1 MMSGRVVS
9 VAVGMLLL
17 AASAAWGLRGE
28 PVDVKAVTTGDNS
41 ERIETIPIE
50 KNPGK
55 LRTALKLDPG
65 DMPDLVRNDRLRV
78 SAELLATTDCLFRSD
93 RCAGSPYEFNPTIDT
108 FLVLDSGRDEIK
120 LAEDRRR
127 CLQEEDERQ
136 HHCQI
141 AFKGVDASEAS
152 NRLDCETSRC
162 SLKVTIRAFNSS
174 ADGSERIIIGSNK
187 PNGNIVQDKARLNA
201 IRVRP
206 AGRLPEALRSRPVRD
221 DFAPV
226 LKKVVLYSQRV
237 DALKAGEVLEASVD
251 ARATTEHLGYPAL
264 LGTQI
269 VLTEG
274 RAQRHPGD
282 AVRRVASLDGEI
294 TEISGTNCTPK
305 QSPCP
310 IVRTGIVRMRE
321 DARAGGEEIPLYV
334 NVIARSKAKR
344 ADAGQGDVVKLM
356 DNGGLKVRRYTP
368 TPDPTP

>member
-1 MMSGRVVS
+1 
-9 VAVGMLLL
+9 MLLV

-28 PVDVKAVTTGDNS
+28 PVDIEAVTTGDNS
-41 ERIETIPIE
+41 ERIKTIPIE
-50 KNPGK
+50 KKPGK
-55 LRTALKLDPG
+55 VRTALKLEPDA
-65 DMPDLVRNDRLRV
+65 MPDLMRNDRLRV
-78 SAELLATTDCLFRSD
+78 SAEFLATTDCLFRSS

-108 FLVLDSGRDEIK
+108 FLVLDAGRDEIK

-127 CLQEEDERQ
+127 CLQEPDERQ

-141 AFKGVDASEAS
+141 AFKGVNASEES

-162 SLKVTIRAFNSS
+162 RLNVRIRAFNPS

-187 PNGNIVQDKARLNA
+187 PNGQIVQDKARLNA

-206 AGRLPEALRSRPVRD
+206 AGRLPQPLRSGPVRN

-226 LKKVVLYSQRV
+226 LKKVVLYSQRL
-237 DALKAGEVLEASVD
+237 DGLKAGEVLEASVD
-251 ARATTEHLGYPAL
+251 ARATVEHLGYPAL

-274 RAQRHPGD
+274 RAERNPGD
-282 AVRRVASLDGEI
+282 VVRRVASLGGEI

-321 DARAGGEEIPLYV
+321 DARAGGEEVPLYV

-344 ADAGQGDVVKLM
+344 ADAGQGDEVKLM
-356 DNGGLKVRRYTP
+356 NKGGLKVRRYTP
-368 TPDPTP
+368 TP